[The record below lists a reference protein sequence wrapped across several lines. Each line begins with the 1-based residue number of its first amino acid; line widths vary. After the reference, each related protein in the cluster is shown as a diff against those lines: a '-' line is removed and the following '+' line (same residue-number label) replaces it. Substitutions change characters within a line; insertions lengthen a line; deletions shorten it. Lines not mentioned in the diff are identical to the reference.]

1 MKVNKISVLLLTLLL
16 GIASVFHSTLPVVS
30 SDTVDS
36 PSITLN
42 YYHYDTL
49 DYCMRASDV
58 ELSLSD
64 VLAMDDD
71 QLKREIIKQSDPMM
85 LYRRYD
91 LEMAFWPRYH
101 VKSSDLDISQLKR
114 EPSQAGTPVIY
125 TLPSV
130 TEGVVSQLQFLVY
143 VIDDTTPDDSSSST
157 ESSSSA
163 DSSSSTASSTSTES
177 SSSPDS
183 SFSTDSSTSTESSS
197 SPDSSFSTDSSTSTE
212 SSSSES
218 DSGLV
223 RPELSTSSSS
233 DSGNLV
239 VGKATTSS
247 SSSSYNRTQSQPR
260 SKVASNDKASRH
272 QSNPELGTPS
282 SEEAA
287 VTNSN
292 NNDSKEPQTKNVA
305 KKIATVSLGVV
316 NSLTAIAI
324 VSDIRVVLWY
334 RKLKR

>member
-1 MKVNKISVLLLTLLL
+1 M
-16 GIASVFHSTLPVVS
+16 
-30 SDTVDS
+30 
-36 PSITLN
+36 
-42 YYHYDTL
+42 
-49 DYCMRASDV
+49 
-58 ELSLSD
+58 
-64 VLAMDDD
+64 
-71 QLKREIIKQSDPMM
+71 
-85 LYRRYD
+85 
-91 LEMAFWPRYH
+91 
-101 VKSSDLDISQLKR
+101 
-114 EPSQAGTPVIY
+114 
-125 TLPSV
+125 
-130 TEGVVSQLQFLVY
+130 
-143 VIDDTTPDDSSSST
+143 
-157 ESSSSA
+157 
-163 DSSSSTASSTSTES
+163 
-177 SSSPDS
+177 
-183 SFSTDSSTSTESSS
+183 
-197 SPDSSFSTDSSTSTE
+197 
-212 SSSSES
+212 
-218 DSGLV
+218 V

>member
-71 QLKREIIKQSDPMM
+71 QLKWAIIKQSNPMM

-91 LEMAFWPRYH
+91 LEMAFWPHYH

-114 EPSQAGTPVIY
+114 EASSLGMPVTY

-143 VIDDTTPDDSSSST
+143 VIDDTTPDDSGSST

-163 DSSSSTASSTSTES
+163 DSSSST
-177 SSSPDS
+177 
-183 SFSTDSSTSTESSS
+183 DSSTSTESSS
-197 SPDSSFSTDSSTSTE
+197 SG
-212 SSSSES
+212 S

-233 DSGNLV
+233 DSDNLV

-247 SSSSYNRTQSQPR
+247 SSSSYNRTQSQSR

-292 NNDSKEPQTKNVA
+292 NNDSKEPHTKNVA
-305 KKIATVSLGVV
+305 KKVATVSLGVV